1 MDFVKISIGKTAHSA
16 VRVHFQSFW
25 CLSDKSENCFDFF
38 NVFFSSSFHSIVSL
52 VPFFAL
58 NWVCNYFVWL
68 FSALCWCRGL
78 GAVNKPTLLCCL
90 KLWNMMGLSVTTH
103 QLFHEQTMNFAI
115 KLQRKY
121 ASSGKHMV
129 IVCVLFLCESFWFW
143 DVNFYW
149 KIFGF
154 EMIYKSIRCRFINI
168 SQDSTEESEMGL
180 CLHGS
185 K

>member
-1 MDFVKISIGKTAHSA
+1 MH
-16 VRVHFQSFW
+16 
-25 CLSDKSENCFDFF
+25 
-38 NVFFSSSFHSIVSL
+38 
-52 VPFFAL
+52 
-58 NWVCNYFVWL
+58 
-68 FSALCWCRGL
+68 
-78 GAVNKPTLLCCL
+78 
-90 KLWNMMGLSVTTH
+90 
-103 QLFHEQTMNFAI
+103 
-115 KLQRKY
+115 LQ
-121 ASSGKHMV
+121 GKHMV
-129 IVCVLFLCESFWFW
+129 IVCVLFLWESFWFR